1 MRAAELI
8 GEDDEAWTLETWFGS
23 GWFVGVSGNVGLFGF
38 ICYDYTVIAVYRL
51 TGTKDKKS

>member
-1 MRAAELI
+1 MI
-8 GEDDEAWTLETWFGS
+8 SDDEAWTLETWFGLS
-23 GWFVGVSGNVGLFGF
+23 WFVGVSGNVGLFGF